1 MSISRMAQPDELLE
15 RVDTLRAR
23 VRAEGNLLLE
33 RWRSSIQRREYL
45 PRAQNLAHYLALR
58 QEDLRELQM
67 QLIPW
72 GLSSL
77 GRSESHVM
85 ETLDNLAAT
94 LRTLSA
100 GVPYAVPHSPET
112 FFTGDGWLEAEAER
126 VLGPEPA
133 GRRVR
138 IMATFPTEAATD
150 YGLVRSWLL
159 DGLNIAR
166 INCAHD
172 SRAEW
177 AGMVANVRRAEAET
191 GLPCRIEFDLGGPK
205 VRVAATSFE
214 KHRFVEGDRVLLVR
228 GEPKKG
234 GRVPRQMS
242 CSEPEVLDSVQVGDR
257 VWVDDGVIG
266 ARVERAGPKGFE
278 LRVEHATAEGVRI
291 RAGKGLNFPDSALSL
306 PALTAQDLD
315 DLDFVVE
322 HADLIA
328 YSFVQTREDVE
339 RLFAEIER
347 RVPDAERRARI
358 AVVEKIET
366 AQAVRQLPVLI
377 VAAAGRQPLA
387 VMIARGDLAVEVG
400 FERLAEVQ
408 EEILWLCEAAHV
420 PVIWATQVFE
430 TLAKTG
436 LPTRSEVTDAAASER
451 AECVMLN
458 KGPHLGE
465 AITALQNVLGR
476 MEGHQFKKR
485 AELRALGSW
494 PLDELR

>member
-1 MSISRMAQPDELLE
+1 MLVSRVAQPDELLE

-23 VRAEGNLLLE
+23 VRAAGNLLLE
-33 RWRSSIQRREYL
+33 RWRPKVQRPEYL
-45 PRAQNLAHYLALR
+45 RSAQNLAYYLALR
-58 QEDLRELQM
+58 QEDLRELQL

-77 GRSESHVM
+77 GRSEAHVM

-100 GVPYAVPHSPET
+100 GAPFAVPHAPET
-112 FFTGDGWLEAEAER
+112 FFSGDRWLEAETGR
-126 VLGPEPA
+126 VFGPEPR

-138 IMATFPTEAATD
+138 IMATFPAEAATD

-159 DGLNIAR
+159 NGLNIAR

-177 AGMVANVRRAEAET
+177 AAMVTNVRRAEAET
-191 GLPCRIEFDLGGPK
+191 GRPCRIEFDLGGPK
-205 VRVAATSFE
+205 VRVSATSF
-214 KHRFVEGDRVLLVR
+214 KRHRFVEDDRLLLVR
-228 GEPKKG
+228 GDPKKG
-234 GRVPRQMS
+234 RRFPRQMS
-242 CSEPEVLDSVQVGDR
+242 CTEPDVLDSVEVGHR

-266 ARVERAGPKGFE
+266 ARVEAVGPNALE
-278 LRVEHATAEGVRI
+278 LRVEHARVEGVRI
-291 RAGKGLNFPDSALSL
+291 RPGKGLNFPDSTLSL

-315 DLDFVVE
+315 DLDFVVD
-322 HADLIA
+322 HADLIG

-339 RLFAEIER
+339 RLLVEIER
-347 RVPDAERRARI
+347 RMPDPERRARI

-366 AQAVRQLPVLI
+366 ARAVRQLPALI

-400 FERLAEVQ
+400 FERLAEIQ

-458 KGPHLGE
+458 KGAHLGE
-465 AITALQNVLGR
+465 AITALDDVLVR
-476 MEGHQFKKR
+476 MAGHQFKKR
-485 AELRALGSW
+485 TELRALASW
-494 PLDELR
+494 PIDQLV